1 MDDFLKDYE
10 TLRNGGLGFHKQRR
24 GLFEVSGGEA
34 VQFLNG
40 LITNDIAKLEDGA
53 QMLAAFP
60 TVKGRMFAVA
70 RVRRIGE
77 KFLFE
82 TEEATRQKV
91 FDNLFRFTF
100 AGDFQLTDLSGNYE
114 FFSFFGDLKDKPIS
128 TEGVINF
135 DSDYFVPNDAVTEF
149 RKSLSD
155 SIEISDE
162 LYETLRIET
171 GIPKYGVDMD
181 EETVVPEVNLNGMIS
196 YHKGCYIGQEVIAR
210 IHFRGKVAKQL
221 IGLVLESNA
230 DGGNPRV
237 MEGAGR
243 DLIGAELKSING
255 KSAGF
260 ITSVTLSPKLGKTL
274 ALAYVRNAF
283 LEAGTELNSGEF
295 SMKVADLPLIQ
306 RLFER

>member
-1 MDDFLKDYE
+1 MNDFLKDYE
-10 TLRNGGLGFHKQRR
+10 KLAGGSLGFHNQNR

-60 TVKGRMFAVA
+60 TLKGRMFAVV
-70 RVRRIGE
+70 RVMRIGDR
-77 KFLFE
+77 FLFE

-100 AGDFQLTDLSGNYE
+100 AGDFHLTDLSEKYE
-114 FFSFFGDLKDKPIS
+114 FFSFFGDLKG
-128 TEGVINF
+128 TEFFNKGIINF
-135 DSDYFVPNDAVTEF
+135 ENDYFVSADSVVEF
-149 RKSLSD
+149 KKSLSD
-155 SIEISDE
+155 PIEISDE
-162 LYETLRIET
+162 LYETLRIER
-171 GIPKYGVDMD
+171 GIPKYGIDMD
-181 EETVVPEVNLNGMIS
+181 EETVVPEVNLDGIIS

-221 IGLVLESNA
+221 IGLVLESEA
-230 DGGNPRV
+230 DGGNPTV
-237 MEGAGR
+237 MKGAGS
-243 DLIGAELKSING
+243 DLIGAELKSIDD

-260 ITSVTLSPKLGKTL
+260 ITSVTFSPKLGKAI

-283 LEAGTELNSGEF
+283 LEAGTELNHGRF
-295 SMKVADLPLIQ
+295 SMKVADLPFI
-306 RLFER
+306 